1 VDRLQSMRVFL
12 RVAEEGG
19 FAPAARRL
27 ELDPAVV
34 TRLVADLER
43 HLGAPLLQRTTRR
56 VSLTPAGEDYVARI
70 RSILDDI
77 DRADARV
84 HQQAGALRG
93 RLRILSLASIAS
105 NILAPGLNDFLAK
118 YPDIQVD
125 IRTTYG
131 PDPTLEDYDLTFV
144 GAYASLPADVV
155 TRKITAAV
163 MALWASPEYLDRH
176 GIPDAPQ
183 DLTGHRVILLRR
195 GGGTPERLRLLH
207 PEHRDVEEV
216 VDIDPI
222 LVCEDV
228 LTVLRTTLDGVGIS
242 SMSRAI
248 TAPYV
253 KAGTLRP
260 VLPSWMMNQVEVL
273 AVYPSRKSLAPRARV
288 FLDHILASVEARR
301 LRDSGEAAPDHNI
314 IERRSIPD

>member
-1 VDRLQSMRVFL
+1 
-12 RVAEEGG
+12 
-19 FAPAARRL
+19 
-27 ELDPAVV
+27 LDPAVV

-77 DRADARV
+77 DKADASV

-105 NILAPGLNDFLAK
+105 NILAPGLKDFLAK

-131 PDPTLEDYDLTFV
+131 ADPALEDYDLTFV
-144 GAYASLPADVV
+144 GAYASVPADVV
-155 TRKITAAV
+155 TRKVTAAV

-176 GIPDAPQ
+176 GVPDAPQ
-183 DLTGHRVILLRR
+183 DLAQHRVILLRR

-207 PEHRDVEEV
+207 AEHGDSEEV
-216 VDIDPI
+216 VDIDPT

-242 SMSRAI
+242 SMSACHHCALRQGRDTASGAALVDHESHPGAGCVSKPQI
-248 TAPYV
+248 TC
-253 KAGTLRP
+253 
-260 VLPSWMMNQVEVL
+260 
-273 AVYPSRKSLAPRARV
+273 APRPCLSGPHPCVCRSQAP
-288 FLDHILASVEARR
+288 AR
-301 LRDSGEAAPDHNI
+301 LR
-314 IERRSIPD
+314 RSPAGSQHH